1 MNWGCVATSN
11 PGASSNKE
19 RTSIWGTRREKAHSP
34 RGRTFTGHTPP
45 NRPRRKVRPS
55 SDGAEDC
62 FGEIRVG
69 PVSDP
74 TLSVWRRRGREPV
87 PETGESGS
95 LVGMANLEVISPG
108 VQAYLLHLA
117 CPSWFGICETL
128 CSACK
133 ALAALW
139 LESGS
144 DSRFAYLFFLGLR
157 TLRWLSGAVR
167 KAAG

>member
-1 MNWGCVATSN
+1 MPWILRLPFRWESV
-11 PGASSNKE
+11 E
-19 RTSIWGTRREKAHSP
+19 RDRFHRGPWRADELGVRGYLQP
-34 RGRTFTGHTPP
+34 RGFFEQGEDQHLGHAACKSSLASWYNLHGPCPP

-95 LVGMANLEVISPG
+95 LVGVANLEVIRPG

-128 CSACK
+128 CSAR
-133 ALAALW
+133 
-139 LESGS
+139 ESPG
-144 DSRFAYLFFLGLR
+144 R
-157 TLRWLSGAVR
+157 AVARIR
-167 KAAG
+167 K